1 MEIRYAVHN
10 ARKTLIYN
18 HYASSIP
25 PRLSGVLRRTITA
38 NPLWMDMTPLPPFLI
53 LNDSFQRL

>member
-1 MEIRYAVHN
+1 MKIQYAVPN
-10 ARKTLIYN
+10 ARRTLIYDL
-18 HYASSIP
+18 YSPSIP

-53 LNDSFQRL
+53 LHDSFQRL